1 MTSCQKE
8 QSELTLE
15 SLPDKAVI
23 TGTVKYEVG
32 DYQAEANGAI
42 ISNYQLPVSGQTV
55 MVTIPTANYDDETD
69 GNQYFE
75 AVTDDNGNYRIE
87 IPISTN
93 TLTASIKVVPFYA
106 VKTLMR
112 NNAIVEIPNALYNTT
127 KAGENTTSTSNITL
141 NQRDIKVVNLV
152 ATSASELP
160 VAFDQEVKVN
170 GEVTVE
176 AWIKNEDAGSKDSDA
191 YIGVPGYHN
200 STYYQGKGLADYPV
214 TITATITEN
223 RETLYEISV
232 TATTKSDGKYT
243 AQMTLPTNCYDNGI
257 TTTFSAKVD
266 ASLGTFEHWYA
277 IEDARN
283 VGEYDWENI
292 DVDVVYNESTS
303 GSTTLTSKHELGI
316 AVKIPT
322 FNVTTAPADEE
333 AEIPGVNVLED
344 GNDDIKKGDPFDW
357 ANDLN

>member
-1 MTSCQKE
+1 M
-8 QSELTLE
+8 
-15 SLPDKAVI
+15 
-23 TGTVKYEVG
+23 
-32 DYQAEANGAI
+32 
-42 ISNYQLPVSGQTV
+42 
-55 MVTIPTANYDDETD
+55 
-69 GNQYFE
+69 
-75 AVTDDNGNYRIE
+75 
-87 IPISTN
+87 
-93 TLTASIKVVPFYA
+93 
-106 VKTLMR
+106 
-112 NNAIVEIPNALYNTT
+112 
-127 KAGENTTSTSNITL
+127 
-141 NQRDIKVVNLV
+141 NLV

-277 IEDARN
+277 IEDIRN
-283 VGEYDWENI
+283 VGEYNWENI

-344 GNDDIKKGDPFDW
+344 GNDEIKKGDPFDW